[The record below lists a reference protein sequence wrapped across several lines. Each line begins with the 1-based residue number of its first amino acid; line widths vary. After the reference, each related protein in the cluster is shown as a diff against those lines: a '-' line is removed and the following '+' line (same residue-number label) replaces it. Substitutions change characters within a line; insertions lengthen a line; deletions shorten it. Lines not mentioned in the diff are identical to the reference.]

1 MPRTN
6 LLALLTGG
14 DRRSIGN
21 SHRVCAL
28 VLADT
33 TLLAPLVRHMRASD
47 PVVCMRAAD
56 ALEKISVKRAS
67 LLQPFTPGLLGL
79 ADETVQPE
87 VRWHLALMLPRL
99 QLNRQQ
105 RLRVFARLREYL
117 GYRSSIVKTAALQGL
132 LDLAGEDRVLVQ
144 EAQGY
149 LELALRAGTPAMKAR
164 ARKLLSAR
172 RVRFVCASRVT

>member
-56 ALEKISVKRAS
+56 AMEKISVKRAS
-67 LLQPFTPGLLGL
+67 GLQPFTPGLLGL

-99 QLNRQQ
+99 QLKSPATSESFRTPPRISGRSQLHRENCSVARIVGPGWRRPGSCARGP
-105 RLRVFARLREYL
+105 RL
-117 GYRSSIVKTAALQGL
+117 
-132 LDLAGEDRVLVQ
+132 
-144 EAQGY
+144 
-149 LELALRAGTPAMKAR
+149 PR
-164 ARKLLSAR
+164 ARSAR
-172 RVRFVCASRVT
+172 WYSGNESACS

>member
-21 SHRVCAL
+21 ANRVGAL

-33 TLLAPLVRHMRASD
+33 KLLAPLVRHMWASD
-47 PVVCMRAAD
+47 PLVRMRAAD
-56 ALEKISVKRAS
+56 ALEKISIERAL
-67 LLQPFTPGLLGL
+67 LLQPFLAELLGL
-79 ADETVQPE
+79 ADETLQPE

-105 RLRVFARLREYL
+105 RLRAFARLREYL
-117 GYRSSIVKTAALQGL
+117 SDRSSIVKTTALQGL
-132 LDLAGEDRVLVQ
+132 LTLAGEDRVLVQ
-144 EAQGY
+144 EAEGY
-149 LELALRAGTPAMKAR
+149 LQHALRAGTPAMKAR
-164 ARKLLSAR
+164 ARKLL
-172 RVRFVCASRVT
+172 